1 MAQGILAEDR
11 LQTVTGGF
19 RTFRGERLM
28 AKTNQRTARK
38 PATKYPN
45 LQKKLQK
52 RKVKAGAAKK
62 K

>member
-1 MAQGILAEDR
+1 VAKRLLATDR
-11 LQTVTGGF
+11 LQTVTEAAGIPGG
-19 RTFRGERLM
+19 ELHM

-52 RKVKAGAAKK
+52 GKVKASATKK

>member
-1 MAQGILAEDR
+1 
-11 LQTVTGGF
+11 
-19 RTFRGERLM
+19 M

-52 RKVKAGAAKK
+52 SKVRATAAKK